1 MAENTRT
8 SAVDFVREVNDQV
21 RKVTW
26 PDIPQ
31 LRSSTGVIVV
41 FMLAVAAIIFGMD
54 FGVRTVLELVT
65 SLFAG

>member
-31 LRSSTGVIVV
+31 LRNSTGVIVV